1 MSSFINESIFHI
13 KPFTDSNSIKQ
24 LEKYML
30 SNENRKH
37 ILSCYDESI
46 EEIKEIKEIKIE
58 QKPTNYNIISPR
70 MEDGL
75 FWCVFIAGKSY
86 QDFINIGT
94 KYKNQELHEKQ
105 KIIEFIKKTPSCMKS
120 SNMKL
125 SNVAIQVIM
134 SEIMINKKTTLL
146 SFMAFC
152 MFYKICILI
161 VNEANLTYLE
171 YNPDIS
177 NELPYYIINRT
188 IDGFYNINIDTR
200 AEGIQKIRDTMIR
213 LESYD
218 KPFKGISTYKV
229 VDLEEFAEKLGL
241 DLENTKWK
249 KPDLFQK
256 IYEMCLWKNI

>member
-1 MSSFINESIFHI
+1 MSSFINECIFNI
-13 KPFTDSNSIKQ
+13 KSFTDSNSIKQ

-30 SNENRKH
+30 SNENRKQ
-37 ILSCYDESI
+37 ILSCCDEPI
-46 EEIKEIKEIKIE
+46 KEIQKIEIKE
-58 QKPTNYNIISPR
+58 QKPKNDNIISPR
-70 MEDGL
+70 KEDGL

-86 QDFINIGT
+86 QEFLAIES
-94 KYKNQELHEKQ
+94 KYKNKELDEKQ

-161 VNEANLTYLE
+161 VNDANLTYLE
-171 YNPDIS
+171 YNPDTS

-213 LESYD
+213 LESYE

>member
-13 KPFTDSNSIKQ
+13 KHFNDSNSIKQ

-37 ILSCYDESI
+37 ILLCCDDPI
-46 EEIKEIKEIKIE
+46 KEIKEIKETKIE

-70 MEDGL
+70 KEDGL

-86 QDFINIGT
+86 QEFLAIES
-94 KYKNQELHEKQ
+94 KYKNKELDEKQ

-161 VNEANLTYLE
+161 VNEANPTYIE
-171 YNPDIS
+171 YNPITS
-177 NELPYYIINRT
+177 IELPIHIINRT
-188 IDGFYNINIDTR
+188 IDGFYNIDTNSKLDK
-200 AEGIQKIRDTMIR
+200 IQKIRDTMIR
-213 LESYD
+213 LESYE